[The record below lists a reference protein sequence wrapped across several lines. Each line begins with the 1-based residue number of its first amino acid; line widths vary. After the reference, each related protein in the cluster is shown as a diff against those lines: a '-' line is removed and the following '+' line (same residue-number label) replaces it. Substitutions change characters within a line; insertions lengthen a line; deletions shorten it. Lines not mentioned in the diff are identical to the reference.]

1 MPHLLCDFTLSFT
14 PQQSLDTRK
23 HMMVNRTQRPDTNRR
38 DWQNLHS
45 MLPFLWE
52 YRGRALFALACL
64 IASKVANV
72 GVPLIL
78 KGIVDALQG
87 KPQQVLVLPVILL
100 LGYGVLRLA
109 SALFNELRD
118 TVFARVRY
126 HAMRKLSVRVL
137 EHLHNL
143 SLRFHLERKTGAI
156 SRDLERGTGSVSTLM
171 NFMVFSI
178 IPIAVEFTLVAFI
191 LLGNYSPVFAVIT
204 FATVAVYVFFTVKI
218 TEWRM
223 DHRHEMNRLDSQ
235 SSNQAVDSLI
245 NYETVKYFNNEKLEL
260 ARYDDTLGQW
270 EESAVKSQT
279 SMSLLNFGQSSII
292 GVGVTIIMFFAA
304 NAVVNGE
311 MSIGDLVMVNA
322 FLLQLFLPLGSLG
335 IVYRQVK
342 YTLAD
347 MDMVFRLLET
357 PQEVRDV
364 VGAGELQVTRG
375 EIRFEAVDF
384 AYQPE
389 RPILRGVSFSVAAG
403 TKLAVVGHSGAGKST
418 LSRLLYRFYDV
429 TGGRILLDGQD
440 IAQATQAS
448 LRKAIGI
455 VPQDTVL
462 FNASIRYNLQYGN
475 PHASQAELERAADMA
490 HIRTFIDSLP
500 DGWETVVGE
509 RGLKL
514 SGGEKQRVA
523 IARAI
528 LKKPPILIFD
538 EATSSLDSAT
548 EQAIQQTLHEVA
560 GHHTTLMIA
569 HRLSTIVDADRILVL
584 DQGRVV
590 EQGTHA
596 ELLALHGQY
605 FAMWELQLRDDTR

>member
-1 MPHLLCDFTLSFT
+1 MP
-14 PQQSLDTRK
+14 
-23 HMMVNRTQRPDTNRR
+23 NRTERPDKNRR
-38 DWQNLHS
+38 DWHNLKS
-45 MLPFLWE
+45 VLPFLWE

-72 GVPLIL
+72 GVPLFL
-78 KGIVDALQG
+78 KDIVDGLQG
-87 KPQQVLVLPVILL
+87 KPEQVLVLPVILL
-100 LGYGVLRLA
+100 LGYGALRLA

-126 HAMRKLSVRVL
+126 HAMRKMSVRVL

-156 SRDLERGTGSVSTLM
+156 SRDLERGTASVSTLM

-178 IPIAVEFTLVAFI
+178 IPIAVEFTLVAVI
-191 LLGNYSPVFAVIT
+191 LLGNYAPAFALVT
-204 FATVAVYVFFTVKI
+204 FATVAVYVIFTVKI

-245 NYETVKYFNNEKLEL
+245 NYETVKYFNNEKLEMS
-260 ARYDDTLGQW
+260 RYDHTLAQW
-270 EESAVKSQT
+270 EDVAVKSQT

-292 GVGVTIIMFFAA
+292 AIGVTIIMFLAA
-304 NAVVNGE
+304 NSVVNGT

-322 FLLQLFLPLGSLG
+322 FMLQLFLPLGSLG

-357 PQEVRDV
+357 PQEVRD
-364 VGAGELQVTRG
+364 APNATELQVTQG
-375 EIRFEAVDF
+375 EIRFEHVDF
-384 AYQPE
+384 GYQAE
-389 RPILRGVSFSVAAG
+389 RQILRGVSFSVPAG

-418 LSRLLYRFYDV
+418 LSRLIYRFYDV
-429 TGGRILLDGQD
+429 TGGRVLIDGQD
-440 IAQATQAS
+440 IAHVSQAS

-462 FNASIRYNLQYGN
+462 FNDTIRYNLQYGN
-475 PHASQAELERAADMA
+475 AQATQAEIERAADMA
-490 HIRTFIDSLP
+490 QIRRFIESLP

-528 LKKPPILIFD
+528 LKQPPILIFD

-560 GHHTTLMIA
+560 GRHTTLMIA

-584 DQGRVV
+584 DKGQVV

-605 FAMWELQLRDDTR
+605 QRMWELQLHEKE

>member
-1 MPHLLCDFTLSFT
+1 MP
-14 PQQSLDTRK
+14 SLKKDVPNNMIVTR
-23 HMMVNRTQRPDTNRR
+23 TERPVGDRR
-38 DWQNLHS
+38 DWHNLKS

-64 IASKVANV
+64 ILSKVATV
-72 GVPLIL
+72 GVPVVL
-78 KGIVDALQG
+78 KDIVDLLQG
-87 KPQQVLVLPVILL
+87 KPQQALVLPVVLL
-100 LGYGVLRLA
+100 LGYGALRL
-109 SALFNELRD
+109 SSSLFNELRD

-156 SRDLERGTGSVSTLM
+156 SRDLERGTSSVSSLM

-178 IPIAVEFTLVAFI
+178 IPIAVEFSLVAII
-191 LLGNYSPVFAVIT
+191 LLKDYAPVFALIT
-204 FATVAVYVFFTVKI
+204 FATVAVYVWFTIKI

-245 NYETVKYFNNEKLEL
+245 NYETVKYFNNERLEL
-260 ARYDDTLGQW
+260 ERYDNTLAQW
-270 EESAVKSQT
+270 EDVAVKSQT
-279 SMSLLNFGQSSII
+279 SMSLLNFGQASII
-292 GVGVTIIMFFAA
+292 SIGVTIIMFFAA
-304 NAVVNGE
+304 NAVVQGS
-311 MSIGDLVMVNA
+311 MGIGDLVMVNA
-322 FLLQLFLPLGSLG
+322 FMLQLFLPLGTLG

-347 MDMVFRLLET
+347 MDMVFHLLET
-357 PQEVRDV
+357 PQEVQDV
-364 VGAGELQVTRG
+364 PDAAELQVKQG
-375 EIRFEAVDF
+375 EIRFDQVDF

-389 RPILRGVSFSVAAG
+389 RPILRNVSFAVPAG
-403 TKLAVVGHSGAGKST
+403 SKVAVVGHSGAGKST

-429 TGGRILLDGQD
+429 GGGRILIDGQN
-440 IAQATQAS
+440 IRTVTQAS

-462 FNASIRYNLQYGN
+462 FNDTLRYNLQYGN
-475 PHASQAELERAADMA
+475 PQATQAELEKAAEMA
-490 HIRTFIDSLP
+490 HIRSFIDSLP
-500 DGWETVVGE
+500 DGWDTMVGE

-528 LKKPPILIFD
+528 LKQPPILVFD

-560 GHHTTLMIA
+560 GRHTTLMIA
-569 HRLSTIVDADRILVL
+569 HRLSTVVDADRILVM
-584 DQGRVV
+584 DRGKVV

-596 ELLALHGQY
+596 ELLALRGQY
-605 FAMWELQLRDDTR
+605 QHMWELQLREES

>member
-1 MPHLLCDFTLSFT
+1 MP
-14 PQQSLDTRK
+14 
-23 HMMVNRTQRPDTNRR
+23 NRTERPDKNRR
-38 DWQNLHS
+38 DWHNLKS
-45 MLPFLWE
+45 VLPFLWE

-72 GVPLIL
+72 GVPLFL
-78 KGIVDALQG
+78 KDIVDSLQG
-87 KPQQVLVLPVILL
+87 KPEQVLVLPVILL

-126 HAMRKLSVRVL
+126 HAMRKMSVRVL

-156 SRDLERGTGSVSTLM
+156 SRDLERGTASVSTLM

-178 IPIAVEFTLVAFI
+178 IPIAVEFTLVAVI
-191 LLGNYSPVFAVIT
+191 LLGNYAPAFALVT
-204 FATVAVYVFFTVKI
+204 FATVAVYVIFTIKI

-245 NYETVKYFNNEKLEL
+245 NYETVKYFNNEKLEMS
-260 ARYDDTLGQW
+260 RYDHTLAQW
-270 EESAVKSQT
+270 EDVAVKSQT

-292 GVGVTIIMFFAA
+292 AIGVTIIMFLAA
-304 NAVVNGE
+304 NSVVNGT

-322 FLLQLFLPLGSLG
+322 FMLQLFLPLGSLG

-364 VGAGELQVTRG
+364 PNASALQVTLG
-375 EIRFEAVDF
+375 EIRFEQVDF
-384 AYQPE
+384 GYQAE
-389 RPILRGVSFSVAAG
+389 RQILRGVSFSVPAG

-418 LSRLLYRFYDV
+418 LSRLIYRFYDV
-429 TGGRILLDGQD
+429 TGGRVLIDGQD
-440 IAQATQAS
+440 IAQVSQAS

-462 FNASIRYNLQYGN
+462 FNDTIRYNLQYGN
-475 PHASQAELERAADMA
+475 PQATQAEIERAADMA
-490 HIRTFIDSLP
+490 HIRTFIESLP

-528 LKKPPILIFD
+528 LKQPPILIFD

-560 GHHTTLMIA
+560 GRHTTLMIA

-584 DQGRVV
+584 DKGQVV

-605 FAMWELQLRDDTR
+605 QRMWELQLHEEN

>member
-1 MPHLLCDFTLSFT
+1 MMP
-14 PQQSLDTRK
+14 
-23 HMMVNRTQRPDTNRR
+23 NRTERPDKNRR
-38 DWQNLHS
+38 DWHNLKS
-45 MLPFLWE
+45 VLPFLWE

-72 GVPLIL
+72 GVPLFL
-78 KGIVDALQG
+78 KDIVDGLQG
-87 KPQQVLVLPVILL
+87 KPEQVLVLPVILL
-100 LGYGVLRLA
+100 LGYGALRLA

-126 HAMRKLSVRVL
+126 HAMRKMSVRVL

-156 SRDLERGTGSVSTLM
+156 SRDLERGTASVSTLM

-178 IPIAVEFTLVAFI
+178 IPIAVEFTLVAVI
-191 LLGNYSPVFAVIT
+191 LLGNYAPAFALVT
-204 FATVAVYVFFTVKI
+204 FATVAVYVIFTIKI

-260 ARYDDTLGQW
+260 AHYDDTLGKW
-270 EESAVKSQT
+270 EDVAVKSQT

-292 GVGVTIIMFFAA
+292 AIGVTIIMFLAA
-304 NAVVNGE
+304 NSVVNGT

-322 FLLQLFLPLGSLG
+322 FMLQLFLPLGSLG

-357 PQEVRDV
+357 PQEVRD
-364 VGAGELQVTRG
+364 APNATELQVTQG
-375 EIRFEAVDF
+375 EIRFEHVDF
-384 AYQPE
+384 GYQAE
-389 RPILRGVSFSVAAG
+389 RQILRGVSFSVPAG

-418 LSRLLYRFYDV
+418 LSRLIYRFYDV
-429 TGGRILLDGQD
+429 TGGRVLIDGQD
-440 IAQATQAS
+440 IAQVSQAS

-462 FNASIRYNLQYGN
+462 FNNTIRYNLQYGN
-475 PHASQAELERAADMA
+475 VQATQAEIERAADMA
-490 HIRTFIDSLP
+490 QIRTFIESLP

-528 LKKPPILIFD
+528 LKQPPILIFD

-560 GHHTTLMIA
+560 GRHTTLMIA

-584 DQGRVV
+584 DKGQVV

-605 FAMWELQLRDDTR
+605 QRMWELQLHEEN

>member
-1 MPHLLCDFTLSFT
+1 MMP
-14 PQQSLDTRK
+14 
-23 HMMVNRTQRPDTNRR
+23 NRTERPDVNRR
-38 DWQNLHS
+38 DWHNLQS
-45 MLPFLWE
+45 VLPFLWE

-64 IASKVANV
+64 ILSKVANV
-72 GVPLIL
+72 GVPVVL
-78 KGIVDALQG
+78 KDIVDVLQG
-87 KPQQVLVLPVILL
+87 KPEQVLVLPVILL
-100 LGYGVLRLA
+100 LGYGALRLA

-126 HAMRKLSVRVL
+126 HAMRKMSVRVL

-156 SRDLERGTGSVSTLM
+156 SRDLERGTASVSTLM

-178 IPIAVEFTLVAFI
+178 IPIAVEFSLVAVI
-191 LLGNYSPVFAVIT
+191 LLGNYAPVFALIT
-204 FATVAVYVFFTVKI
+204 FATVAVYVFFTIKI

-260 ARYDDTLGQW
+260 ERYDATLGQW
-270 EESAVKSQT
+270 EDVAVKSQT
-279 SMSLLNFGQSSII
+279 SMSLLNFGQASII
-292 GVGVTIIMFFAA
+292 GIGVTFIMFFAA
-304 NAVVNGE
+304 NGVVTGAMN
-311 MSIGDLVMVNA
+311 IGDLVMVNA

-364 VGAGELQVTRG
+364 PNATALQVTQG

-389 RPILRGVSFSVAAG
+389 RQILRGVSFSVPAG
-403 TKLAVVGHSGAGKST
+403 AKLAVVGHSGAGKST
-418 LSRLLYRFYDV
+418 LSRLIYRFYDV

-440 IAQATQAS
+440 IAQVTQAS

-462 FNASIRYNLQYGN
+462 FNDTIRYNLQYGN
-475 PHASQAELERAADMA
+475 PQATQVELERAADMA

-596 ELLALHGQY
+596 ELLALRGQY
-605 FAMWELQLRDDTR
+605 QRMWELQLRDDTR

>member
-1 MPHLLCDFTLSFT
+1 
-14 PQQSLDTRK
+14 
-23 HMMVNRTQRPDTNRR
+23 MMVTRTERPDNNRR
-38 DWQNLHS
+38 DWHNLKS

-52 YRGRALFALACL
+52 YRRRALFALICL
-64 IASKVANV
+64 IASKTATV
-72 GVPLIL
+72 GVPVLL
-78 KGIVDALQG
+78 KDIVDSLDG
-87 KPQQVLVLPVILL
+87 KGEQILVLPVILL
-100 LGYGVLRLA
+100 LGYGALRLA
-109 SALFNELRD
+109 SSLFNELRD

-156 SRDLERGTGSVSTLM
+156 SRDLERGTRSVSTLM

-178 IPIAVEFTLVAFI
+178 IPIAVEFSLVAII
-191 LLGNYSPVFAVIT
+191 LLKNYAPVFAVIT
-204 FATVAVYVFFTVKI
+204 FATVAVYVLFTIKI

-235 SSNQAVDSLI
+235 SGNQAVDSLI
-245 NYETVKYFNNEKLEL
+245 NYETVKYFNNEKLEIN
-260 ARYDDTLGQW
+260 RYDTTLGEW
-270 EESAVKSQT
+270 EDVAVKSQT

-292 GVGVTIIMFFAA
+292 AIGVTIIMFFAA
-304 NAVVNGE
+304 NSVVTGE
-311 MSIGDLVMVNA
+311 IGIGDLVMVNA
-322 FLLQLFLPLGSLG
+322 FLLQLFLPLGTLG

-357 PQEVRDV
+357 EQEVKD
-364 VGAGELQVTRG
+364 APAATELQVRDG

-389 RPILRGVSFSVAAG
+389 RPILRGVTFSVPAG
-403 TKLAVVGHSGAGKST
+403 KTVAVVGHSGAGKST

-429 TGGRILLDGQD
+429 TSGRILIDGQD
-440 IAQATQAS
+440 ISQVTQAS

-462 FNASIRYNLQYGN
+462 FNENIRYNLLYGN
-475 PHASQAELERAADMA
+475 PASTQTELEKAAEMA
-490 HIRTFIDSLP
+490 HIRHFIDSLP
-500 DGWETVVGE
+500 DGWDTVVGE

-528 LKKPPILIFD
+528 IKQPPLLIFD

-560 GHHTTLMIA
+560 GRHTTLMIA
-569 HRLSTIVDADRILVL
+569 HRLSTVVDADLILVM
-584 DQGRVV
+584 DEGRIV

-596 ELLALHGQY
+596 ELLALQGQY
-605 FAMWELQLRDDTR
+605 QRMWELQLREESD

>member
-1 MPHLLCDFTLSFT
+1 MILS
-14 PQQSLDTRK
+14 
-23 HMMVNRTQRPDTNRR
+23 RTERPDTNRR
-38 DWQNLHS
+38 DWHNLKS
-45 MLPFLWE
+45 VLPFLWE

-64 IASKVANV
+64 ILSKVANV
-72 GVPLIL
+72 GVPVIL
-78 KGIVDALQG
+78 KDIVDALQG
-87 KPQQVLVLPVILL
+87 KPEQVLVLPVILL
-100 LGYGVLRLA
+100 LGYGALRLA

-156 SRDLERGTGSVSTLM
+156 SRDLERGTSSVSTLM

-178 IPIAVEFTLVAFI
+178 IPIAVEFSLVAVI
-191 LLGNYSPVFAVIT
+191 LLGSYSPVFALIT
-204 FATVAVYVFFTVKI
+204 FSTVAVYVLFTVKI

-260 ARYDDTLGQW
+260 ERYDTTLGKW
-270 EESAVKSQT
+270 EDVAVKSQT
-279 SMSLLNFGQSSII
+279 SMSLLNFGQASII
-292 GVGVTIIMFFAA
+292 GIGVTLIMFFAA
-304 NAVVNGE
+304 NAVVTGE

-322 FLLQLFLPLGSLG
+322 FLLQLFLPLGTLG
-335 IVYRQVK
+335 IVYRQIK

-357 PQEVRDV
+357 PQEVQDSRT
-364 VGAGELQVTRG
+364 AKTLQVSGG
-375 EIRFEAVDF
+375 EIRFQVVDF
-384 AYQPE
+384 AYQAE
-389 RPILRGVSFSVAAG
+389 RPILRGVDFSVPAG
-403 TKLAVVGHSGAGKST
+403 AKVAVVGHSGAGKST

-429 TGGRILLDGQD
+429 MGGRILIDGQN
-440 IAQATQAS
+440 IAHVTQAS

-462 FNASIRYNLQYGN
+462 FNDTIRYNLQYGN
-475 PHASQAELERAADMA
+475 PQATQAELERAAAMA
-490 HIRTFIDSLP
+490 HIRHFIDSLP

-528 LKKPPILIFD
+528 LKQPPILIFD

-548 EQAIQQTLHEVA
+548 EQAIQHTLHEVA

-569 HRLSTIVDADRILVL
+569 HRLSTIVDADRILVM
-584 DQGRVV
+584 DGGKVV
-590 EQGTHA
+590 EQGTHT

-605 FAMWELQLRDDTR
+605 AHMWELQLREEKSPSPA